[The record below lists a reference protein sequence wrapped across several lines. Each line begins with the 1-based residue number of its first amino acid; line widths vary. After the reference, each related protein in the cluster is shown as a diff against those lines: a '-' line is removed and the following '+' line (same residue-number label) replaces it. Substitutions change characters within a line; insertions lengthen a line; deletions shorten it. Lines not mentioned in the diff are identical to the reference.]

1 LLQSS
6 EKFSRVRKIFMMTST
21 LQSNK
26 SGSLRRRE
34 KEKKDESF
42 LDKIGTLGRSK
53 KKVHEEDE
61 ALQVEIEGRDAIDSS
76 EMITVGIPVP
86 IEISAD
92 DIIEGEERAIIT
104 EQSRMDP
111 KVNEVVKLLI
121 DWINDIL
128 ASERIV
134 VKDIVE
140 DLYDGLV
147 IQKLLEK
154 LANVRMEVPEV
165 SQSVE
170 GQRQKL
176 QVILQYCS
184 QIFAQPRWQQPRWS
198 AESIHNKNLASI
210 LQLLVAVA
218 IHFRAPIRFPEHCQL
233 QMLVAHKRDG
243 QLHTRYVTEEITD
256 VQDEFGLRGER
267 DAFDTLIDHA
277 PDKLSVV
284 KRSLLTF
291 ANKHL
296 NKVNLEVTELEY
308 QFQDGVFLVLLMGL
322 LENYFVPLYGF
333 HLTPTDF
340 DQKVHNVALSFELM
354 QEAGMPQP
362 KSRPEDI
369 VNGDMKCT
377 LRILYSLFTRY
388 KHV

>member
-1 LLQSS
+1 
-6 EKFSRVRKIFMMTST
+6 MMTST

-76 EMITVGIPVP
+76 EMITIGIPVP

-104 EQSRMDP
+104 EQSRMDA

>member
-1 LLQSS
+1 
-6 EKFSRVRKIFMMTST
+6 MTST

-76 EMITVGIPVP
+76 GIPVP

-176 QVILQYCS
+176 QSNIRTASLAAAALVC
-184 QIFAQPRWQQPRWS
+184 RKHTQQKL
-198 AESIHNKNLASI
+198 SIYTATACRCCYSFSGAYSI
-210 LQLLVAVA
+210 SRTLPTSSTLFLLVCSKFELFV
-218 IHFRAPIRFPEHCQL
+218 

>member
-1 LLQSS
+1 
-6 EKFSRVRKIFMMTST
+6 MMTST

-76 EMITVGIPVP
+76 GIPVP

-104 EQSRMDP
+104 EQSRMDA

-121 DWINDIL
+121 DWINDTL

>member
-1 LLQSS
+1 MHSS
-6 EKFSRVRKIFMMTST
+6 TVQRSRS
-21 LQSNK
+21 S
-26 SGSLRRRE
+26 SLRRKER
-34 KEKKDESF
+34 EKKDDSL
-42 LDKIGTLGRSK
+42 LDRIGTLGRSK
-53 KKVHEEDE
+53 KKIQDEDE
-61 ALQVEIEGRDAIDSS
+61 AVNVEIEGRDAIDSS
-76 EMITVGIPVP
+76 GIPVP
-86 IEISAD
+86 IEISPQ
-92 DIIEGEERAIIT
+92 DIAEGEERAVIT

-111 KVNEVVKLLI
+111 KVNEVVRLLI
-121 DWINDIL
+121 AWINDTL

-154 LANVRMEVPEV
+154 LAQIRVRSKFQSLRAISFLVVQMEVPEV
-165 SQSVE
+165 YQSYD
-170 GQRQKL
+170 GQREKL
-176 QVILQYCS
+176 QVILQYCA
-184 QIFAQPRWQQPRWS
+184 QIFAQPRWQQPRWT
-198 AESIHNKNLASI
+198 AERIHNKNLASI

-218 IHFRAPIRFPEHCQL
+218 LHFRAPIRFPEHCHVK
-233 QMLVAHKRDG
+233 MLVAQKKNG
-243 QLHTRYVTEEITD
+243 QLHTRYVTEEITE

-277 PDKLSVV
+277 PDKLTVV

-296 NKVNLEVTELEY
+296 NKINLEVSELET

-322 LENYFVPLYGF
+322 LEGYFVPLYSF
-333 HLTPTDF
+333 HLTPSSF
-340 DQKVHNVALSFELM
+340 EQKVHNVTLSFDLM

-388 KHV
+388 KHI

>member
-1 LLQSS
+1 
-6 EKFSRVRKIFMMTST
+6 MTST

-76 EMITVGIPVP
+76 GIPVP

>member
-6 EKFSRVRKIFMMTST
+6 EKFSGVRKIFMMTST

-76 EMITVGIPVP
+76 GIPVP

>member
-76 EMITVGIPVP
+76 GIPVP

>member
-1 LLQSS
+1 MLS
-6 EKFSRVRKIFMMTST
+6 ST
-21 LQSNK
+21 LQSSR
-26 SGSLRRRE
+26 SGSLRRKE
-34 KEKKDESF
+34 KEKKDDSL
-42 LDKIGTLGRSK
+42 LDRIGTLGRSK
-53 KKVHEEDE
+53 KKVQDEDE
-61 ALQVEIEGRDAIDSS
+61 AVNVELEGRDAIDSS
-76 EMITVGIPVP
+76 GIPVP
-86 IEISAD
+86 IEISPQ
-92 DIIEGEERAIIT
+92 DIAEGEERAVIT

-111 KVNEVVKLLI
+111 KVNEVVRLLI
-121 DWINDIL
+121 AWINDTL

-154 LANVRMEVPEV
+154 LAQIRMEVPEV
-165 SQSVE
+165 YQSYE
-170 GQRQKL
+170 GQREKL
-176 QVILQYCS
+176 KVILQYCS
-184 QIFAQPRWQQPRWS
+184 QIFAQPRWQQPRWT
-198 AESIHNKNLASI
+198 AERIHNKNLASI

-218 IHFRAPIRFPEHCQL
+218 LHFRAPIRFPEHCHVK
-233 QMLVAHKRDG
+233 MLVAQKKDG
-243 QLHTRYVTEEITD
+243 QLHTRYVTEEITE

-277 PDKLSVV
+277 PDKLTVV

-296 NKVNLEVTELEY
+296 NKINLEVSELET

-322 LENYFVPLYGF
+322 LEGYFVPLYSF
-333 HLTPTDF
+333 HLTPSSF
-340 DQKVHNVALSFELM
+340 EQKVHNVALSFDLM